1 MQRKSDRKRQGQR
14 QEERQVLLDALERTR
29 VLLTQA
35 HGDFNAASDPDLTES
50 YIYEIKALQ
59 ARYGYLLRQIK
70 ELSGEELSGEELT
83 QPMAR
88 PPETKKRD
96 SSGGT
101 LRQGPWRPISAY
113 Q

>member
-14 QEERQVLLDALERTR
+14 QEARQVLLDALERTR

-70 ELSGEELSGEELT
+70 ELSGEELT

>member
-35 HGDFNAASDPDLTES
+35 QGDFNAASDPDLTES
-50 YIYEIKALQ
+50 DIYEFKALQ
-59 ARYGYLLRQIK
+59 ARYGSLLRQIK
-70 ELSGEELSGEELT
+70 ELSGEELT